1 MANMNYRVFPLRSS
15 ASFAPLRLTD
25 VSSFVAPILVVLSCT
40 LTAGSVC
47 AQPTTAGTAYPS
59 KAIRIVT
66 GGTGSNSDLISRLL
80 AQGLTGIVGQPVIV
94 DNRPSGVILGEIVA
108 RAAPDGYT
116 LLVSGSSF
124 WLAPYMQDKLPWDP
138 VSDFL
143 PVILATST
151 PNIIA
156 VHPAVPVKSVKDL
169 IGAAKARPGE
179 LNYASGSTGSTPHL
193 AAELFKAMAGVN
205 ITRIN
210 YKGSGP
216 ALQDLIGGQVQVMFP
231 TGPSAMPHVKAGR
244 LRVLAV
250 TSAQPSALVPGVP
263 TVAATGVPGYEMVSF
278 TGMFAPAKT
287 PKSLITRLNQDAVRM
302 LGVPESKERFLNAG
316 AETVGGTPDQ
326 FGAAVKSEMA
336 RLGKLIRDAGIRAE

>member
-1 MANMNYRVFPLRSS
+1 MAIHMVLDAS
-15 ASFAPLRLTD
+15 AASAQ
-25 VSSFVAPILVVLSCT
+25 
-40 LTAGSVC
+40 TASTGS
-47 AQPTTAGTAYPS
+47 AQPFPT

-66 GGTGSNSDLISRLL
+66 GGTGSNSDLISRLF
-80 AQGLTGIVGQPVIV
+80 AQGLTGIVGQQVIV

-124 WLAPYMQDKLPWDP
+124 WLAPFLQDKLPWNP
-138 VSDFL
+138 IRDFS

-156 VHPAVPVKSVKDL
+156 IHPAQPVKSVKEL
-169 IGAAKARPGE
+169 IAMAKAKPGE

-287 PKSLITRLNQDAVRM
+287 PKTLIGRLNLESTRV
-302 LGVPESKERFLNAG
+302 LNVPETRERFLNAG
-316 AETVGGTPDQ
+316 AETVGGTAEQ

-336 RLGKLIRDAGIRAE
+336 RLGKLIKDAGIRAE